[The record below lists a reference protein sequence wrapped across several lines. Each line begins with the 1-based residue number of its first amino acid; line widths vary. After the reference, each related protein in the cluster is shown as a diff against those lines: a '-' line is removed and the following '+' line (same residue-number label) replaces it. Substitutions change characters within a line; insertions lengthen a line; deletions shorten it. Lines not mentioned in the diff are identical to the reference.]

1 MATTSWQG
9 ILQASLATVMQTSP
23 TGLSQHWNGNG
34 PDGKINNAVQ
44 ILQDAAV
51 VGGRWSRISRIR
63 RRRRIHIPQSLQ
75 RRPVHGR
82 RRMRD
87 ASAAKA

>member
-1 MATTSWQG
+1 MATTNWQG

-23 TGLSQHWNGNG
+23 AVLGQHWNGNG

-51 VGGRWSRISRIR
+51 VGGTIEQNLANSQAAQNPHPAIAAAAA
-63 RRRRIHIPQSLQ
+63 
-75 RRPVHGR
+75 
-82 RRMRD
+82 
-87 ASAAKA
+87 AST